1 MDDPPRGRALSAS
14 EQLASGDTAGRVPPI
29 PASLDATLVLLRH
42 GESEFIVEGRFQGQA
57 ETPLSA
63 AGRRQ
68 AELAGARL
76 ARPHESPSLPVPTG
90 APLEIVHSPLQ
101 RAEQTAEAV
110 ASAMAQP
117 LAFGKAVPVRPDR
130 GFIEIGQGAWEGVH
144 HSEIQERYR
153 DQLATWRR
161 DPLAAWAPG
170 GESLPEVEARVRPAL
185 EALLAPLARAGAPGT
200 LDRPQVAGYREK
212 TPEHPWSV
220 LVAHDGVFKV
230 LLLTLFGL
238 PLGRFWMWMSDLCG
252 ISVIEFR
259 GGRAVLRAHNLT
271 EHLAPRLD
279 ERAQQVSEERQRSG
293 AL

>member
-1 MDDPPRGRALSAS
+1 MDDPSRARALSAS
-14 EQLASGDTAGRVPPI
+14 GQRGSGDTVGRVPPI
-29 PASLDATLVLLRH
+29 PAGLDATLVLLRH

-76 ARPHESPSLPVPTG
+76 AQPHESPSLPVPTG
-90 APLEIVHSPLQ
+90 APLEIVHSPLG
-101 RAEQTAEAV
+101 RAAQTAEAV
-110 ASAMAQP
+110 ESAMAQAG
-117 LAFGKAVPVRPDR
+117 AFGRAIPLRPDG
-130 GFIEIGQGAWEGVH
+130 GFSEIGQGAWEGLH
-144 HSEIQERYR
+144 HTEIQQRYG

-161 DPLAAWAPG
+161 DPLAGWAPG
-170 GESLPEVEARVRPAL
+170 GESLPEVETRVRPAL
-185 EALLAPLARAGAPGT
+185 AALLDPLAGAGVPGT
-200 LDRPQVAGYREK
+200 LDRPQVAGYRDP
-212 TPEHPWSV
+212 TPQHPWSM

-230 LLLTLFGL
+230 VLLTLFGL
-238 PLGRFWMWMSDLCG
+238 PLDRFWMWMTDLCG

-271 EHLAPRLD
+271 EHLAPILD
-279 ERAQQVSEERQRSG
+279 RRSQEISEEREQSG

>member
-1 MDDPPRGRALSAS
+1 VDDPPRGRALST
-14 EQLASGDTAGRVPPI
+14 SGRRTSSDTAGPVPPI
-29 PASLDATLVLLRH
+29 PAGLDATLVLLRH
-42 GESEFIVEGRFQGQA
+42 GESELIVEGRFQGQA

-68 AELAGARL
+68 AELAGTRL
-76 ARPHESPSLPVPTG
+76 ATPHGAPSLPVPTG

-101 RAEQTAEAV
+101 RAAQTAEAV

-117 LAFGKAVPVRPDR
+117 VAFGRAVPLRPDR
-130 GFIEIGQGAWEGVH
+130 GFIEIGQGAWEGLH
-144 HSEIQERYR
+144 HTEIQERYG

-170 GESLPEVEARVRPAL
+170 GESLPEVAARVRPAL
-185 EALLAPLARAGAPGT
+185 EALLGPLARAGVPGT
-200 LDRPQVAGYREK
+200 LDRPQVAGYREA
-212 TPEHPWSV
+212 TPQHPWSV

-230 LLLTLFGL
+230 VLLTLFGL
-238 PLGRFWMWMSDLCG
+238 PLDRFWMWMSDLCG

-271 EHLAPRLD
+271 EHLAPILD
-279 ERAQQVSEERQRSG
+279 ERSQQVSEQRERTG

>member
-1 MDDPPRGRALSAS
+1 MDHPPGGRALSAS
-14 EQLASGDTAGRVPPI
+14 GHPASGGTAGGVPPI
-29 PASLDATLVLLRH
+29 PAGLDATLVLLRH

-76 ARPHESPSLPVPTG
+76 ASPHQSPSLPVPTG

-101 RAEQTAEAV
+101 RAAQTAEAV
-110 ASAMAQP
+110 AEAMAQP
-117 LAFGKAVPVRPDR
+117 LAFGQPVPVRPDR
-130 GFIEIGQGAWEGVH
+130 GFIEIGQGAWEGLH
-144 HSEIQERYR
+144 HTEIQERYR

-170 GESLPEVEARVRPAL
+170 GESLPEVEARVRPGL
-185 EALLAPLARAGAPGT
+185 EALLGPLARAGVPGT
-200 LDRPQVAGYREK
+200 LDRPQVAGYREP
-212 TPEHPWSV
+212 TPRHPWSV

-230 LLLTLFGL
+230 TLLTLFGL
-238 PLGRFWMWMSDLCG
+238 PLDRFWMWMSDLCG

-271 EHLAPRLD
+271 EHLAPIL
-279 ERAQQVSEERQRSG
+279 ERSQQISEERERTG